1 MSDAPTPRRR
11 SCERWH
17 VLELVIPA
25 GCFFL
30 LVSGFAAVS
39 LMVKVVQEQ
48 ESLREEQRALL
59 YKITEHCRDR
69 N

>member
-1 MSDAPTPRRR
+1 MTDAPTPRRR

-30 LVSGFAAVS
+30 LVSGFAGVS
-39 LMVKVVQEQ
+39 LMVNVIHGQQNLK
-48 ESLREEQRALL
+48 EEHRVLL
-59 YKITEHCRDR
+59 DKITHYCRVTK
-69 N
+69 